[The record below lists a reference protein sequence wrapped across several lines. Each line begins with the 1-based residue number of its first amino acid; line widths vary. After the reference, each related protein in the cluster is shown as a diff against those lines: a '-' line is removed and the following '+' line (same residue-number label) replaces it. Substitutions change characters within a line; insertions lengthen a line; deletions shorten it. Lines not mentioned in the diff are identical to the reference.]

1 MRELEK
7 EEMKNIDGGAS
18 ATLITTVVAGI
29 VIFITGILSGY
40 SNPQKCN
47 N

>member
-1 MRELEK
+1 MIELEK
-7 EEMKNIDGGAS
+7 EEMKKIDGGAS
-18 ATLITTVVAGI
+18 TAIIATVVAGI
-29 VIFITGILSGY
+29 VVFITGILSGY